1 MDINT
6 LSIEQLVEYVNQE
19 LSNGRTMKDIET
31 NDFNVNDRVI
41 VKRLTRRGYKRIG
54 NEFKQSITN
63 VIHTDKESA
72 EKVIKESSKAIA
84 PTENKSIQKHNR
96 NISDEKL
103 MELVDLIEPI
113 KEMLENYNR
122 NKNIVEVNTVELRPK
137 AVTEVKQKLF
147 KIDINVLEQWEE
159 FVLNHKEFKVQQLI
173 SLALEEFINKYN

>member
-19 LSNGRTMKDIET
+19 LSKGRTMKDIET

-41 VKRLTRRGYKRIG
+41 VKRLTRRGYKRAG
-54 NEFKQSITN
+54 NEFKQGVTN
-63 VIHTDKESA
+63 VIQKDKEFKNKPIL
-72 EKVIKESSKAIA
+72 EPNKDIA
-84 PTENKSIQKHNR
+84 STENKSIQKHNR
-96 NISDEKL
+96 SISNEKL

-113 KEMLENYNR
+113 KEMIEEYNR
-122 NKNIVEVNTVELRPK
+122 NKNIVDVTAVELRPK
-137 AVTEVKQKLF
+137 AITEVKQKLF

-173 SLALEEFINKYN
+173 SLALEEFIQKYN

>member
-6 LSIEQLVEYVNQE
+6 MSIEQLVGYVNQE

-63 VIHTDKESA
+63 VIQKDKESA
-72 EKVIKESSKAIA
+72 ERVIQEPSKAIA

-96 NISDEKL
+96 SISDEKL

>member
-63 VIHTDKESA
+63 VIQKDKESA
-72 EKVIKESSKAIA
+72 DKVIQEPSKVIA

-96 NISDEKL
+96 SISHEKL

-113 KEMLENYNR
+113 KEMLEDYNR

-147 KIDINVLEQWEE
+147 KIDINVLEQWED

>member
-19 LSNGRTMKDIET
+19 LSKGRTMKDIET

-41 VKRLTRRGYKRIG
+41 VKRLNRRGYKRTG
-54 NEFKQSITN
+54 NEFKQDITN
-63 VIHTDKESA
+63 VTQKDKEY
-72 EKVIKESSKAIA
+72 ENKPIQGSSKAIA
-84 PTENKSIQKHNR
+84 PTENSVIQKSNR
-96 NISDEKL
+96 SINNEKL

-113 KEMLENYNR
+113 KEMLEDYNR
-122 NKNIVEVNTVELRPK
+122 NKNIVDVNTVELRPK

>member
-6 LSIEQLVEYVNQE
+6 LSIEKLVEYVNQE
-19 LSNGRTMKDIET
+19 LSKGRTMKDIET

-41 VKRLTRRGYKRIG
+41 VKRLTRRGYKRVE
-54 NEFKQSITN
+54 NEFKHSITN
-63 VIHTDKESA
+63 VIHKDKKTA
-72 EKVIKESSKAIA
+72 EKPIQGSSKAIA
-84 PTENKSIQKHNR
+84 PTENKVIQKFNR
-96 NISDEKL
+96 SINNEKL

-113 KEMLENYNR
+113 KEMLEDYNR
-122 NKNIVEVNTVELRPK
+122 NKNIVDVNTVELRPK

-173 SLALEEFINKYN
+173 SLALEEFINKYS